1 MPTISSSVVTIFQVA
16 VSDINKFDFVVEA
29 AETIAHSISRF
40 TIFESIYLHR
50 HSVMTKSVQALEE
63 ALVRLYASTLV
74 YLARAKQYFEQNT
87 ASMFISVHV
96 SSRQLRI
103 FTERVFKSVIKSHEE
118 FEELLLNIDA
128 EQTNVDRHASLVDAE
143 SRFFTPSKNLRLL
156 NKSL

>member
-1 MPTISSSVVTIFQVA
+1 MVTIFQVA

-40 TIFESIYLHR
+40 TIFESIYLQR

-87 ASMFISVHV
+87 AK
-96 SSRQLRI
+96 
-103 FTERVFKSVIKSHEE
+103 RVFKSVIKSHEE
-118 FEELLLNIDA
+118 FEGLLLNIDA

-143 SRFFTPSKNLRLL
+143 SNSNISDRIEALSIDEHEKHTEL
-156 NKSL
+156 